1 MFLKLFSHTLA
12 PHSGRLRAKKI
23 EQRGWFKP
31 AISASRTAPPQGGG
45 GTLRGRSTVTASGE
59 PGTAN
64 AVRHVMGRWHG

>member
-12 PHSGRLRAKKI
+12 PHSGRLRAKEN

-45 GTLRGRSTVTASGE
+45 HYQRTTPHT
-59 PGTAN
+59 
-64 AVRHVMGRWHG
+64 

>member
-12 PHSGRLRAKKI
+12 PHSGRLRAKEN

-45 GTLRGRSTVTASGE
+45 GTTSGRHRTPSTRESVLKSE
-59 PGTAN
+59 EM
-64 AVRHVMGRWHG
+64 RI